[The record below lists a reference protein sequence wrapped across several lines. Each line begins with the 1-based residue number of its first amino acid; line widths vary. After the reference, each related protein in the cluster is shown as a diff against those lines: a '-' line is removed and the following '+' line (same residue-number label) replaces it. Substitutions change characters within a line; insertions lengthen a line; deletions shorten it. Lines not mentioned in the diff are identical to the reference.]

1 MFLENIEKNI
11 RTGKVLKT
19 FANGEHGG
27 ADINPLTFFPD
38 KRFARKLY
46 TCRFPVGNTADH
58 REKYR
63 KGKPI
68 RCKPNFFLLPEKR

>member
-1 MFLENIEKNI
+1 MFLENIEINI

-19 FANGEHGG
+19 CANVEHGG

-46 TCRFPVGNTADH
+46 TCRFPHEKNT
-58 REKYR
+58 
-63 KGKPI
+63 GKESQSFVNLI
-68 RCKPNFFLLPEKR
+68 SFCCWKKDNSFNNC